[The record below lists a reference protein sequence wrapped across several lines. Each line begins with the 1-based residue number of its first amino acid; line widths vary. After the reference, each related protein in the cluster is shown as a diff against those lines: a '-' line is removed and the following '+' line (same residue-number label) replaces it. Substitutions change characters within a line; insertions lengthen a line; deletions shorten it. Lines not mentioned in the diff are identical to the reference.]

1 MAPKRYIL
9 ITVTAGILCGL
20 ITAFTFFNHSW
31 SSIFLWGCSALL
43 VTYFSPDKKS
53 AAIGGAFFG
62 FLTIAT
68 WIAAAFR
75 GTPDKIPQL
84 MILIAISGAIA
95 AIAGAIGSFIFYLL
109 LDKFR
114 HKKNSSNISES

>member
-9 ITVTAGILCGL
+9 IAAVVGILCGL

-31 SSIFLWGCSALL
+31 NSIFLWGGSALL

-68 WIAAAFR
+68 WIAVAFR

-84 MILIAISGAIA
+84 IMLICISGAIA

-109 LDKFR
+109 LDKFKF
-114 HKKNSSNISES
+114 KK